1 MSVKSR
7 SLLKV
12 VGALSGLGGLAVAIT
27 FLVHALTV
35 AAEVNRSPQRL
46 TTLESRESSLEREI
60 SEFKGSMAVMERTL
74 NNINSQLA
82 TQRVMLQTI
91 ENYSRAAAEKKTQ
104 PPY

>member
-1 MSVKSR
+1 MQSKSI
-7 SLLKV
+7 LKV

-27 FLVHALTV
+27 FLVHALNV

-46 TTLESRESSLEREI
+46 TTLESRQIILEREI

-74 NNINSQLA
+74 NNINNQLTA
-82 TQRVMLQTI
+82 QRVMLQTI
-91 ENYSRAAAEKKTQ
+91 ENYSRAAAEKKTA